1 MIWNEHPPQG
11 QSLLF
16 LSFSPGIDAPGP
28 WQEICTRAA
37 SGIRRGHGQMF
48 TLDGLVALLEISR
61 VCGAKEKKTTGDLEG
76 PVVIVGKD

>member
-1 MIWNEHPPQG
+1 M
-11 QSLLF
+11 
-16 LSFSPGIDAPGP
+16 GP
-28 WQEICTRAA
+28 WQEIRTRAA

-61 VCGAKEKKTTGDLEG
+61 VCGAKEKKKQPGDLEG